1 MNKLSQT
8 IRFAYS
14 WILPLLV
21 GSGLIWI
28 GIKLSKVDSGSDLNS
43 TSIII
48 RERVI
53 DVHTYQKDSVN
64 YIEYLGEEYLLPE
77 DKIIPISESI
87 QEYDGHSSKKVTTFI
102 FFDKDEKEFVCRQET
117 TTKSYL
123 IEKLKKKRT
132 YTAAISYL
140 GSCIFW
146 VCGIVI
152 IVIAIFFF
160 FRWVDDLK
168 EIRRDKEK
176 QMR

>member
-1 MNKLSQT
+1 MNRLSQT
-8 IRFAYS
+8 IGFVYS

-21 GSGLIWI
+21 GSALIWI
-28 GIKLSKVDSGSDLNS
+28 GIKFSKVDNGSDLSS
-43 TSIII
+43 TSQII

-53 DVHTYQKDSVN
+53 DVPIYQRDSIK

-77 DKIIPISESI
+77 NKIIPISESI
-87 QEYDGHSSKKVTTFI
+87 QEYDGHSSKKITTFI
-102 FFDKDEKEFVCRQET
+102 FFDEEEKEFVCRQET

-132 YTAAISYL
+132 YRAAISYL

-146 VCGIVI
+146 ACGIVI

-160 FRWVDDLK
+160 LIWIDDLK

-176 QMR
+176 QMM